1 MENWNLLVFTKNKCV
16 SENGN
21 ILMKTED
28 AQSLLNTIAIETCVQ
43 IGYRDDGILWKK
55 EKDDYNTDGKLTV
68 YFEEYHL
75 NEEWGRKASFFQRY

>member
-28 AQSLLNTIAIETCVQ
+28 AKSLLNTIAIETCVQ
-43 IGYRDDGILWKK
+43 MGIAMMAYFGRRRKMITIQK
-55 EKDDYNTDGKLTV
+55 EN
-68 YFEEYHL
+68 
-75 NEEWGRKASFFQRY
+75 